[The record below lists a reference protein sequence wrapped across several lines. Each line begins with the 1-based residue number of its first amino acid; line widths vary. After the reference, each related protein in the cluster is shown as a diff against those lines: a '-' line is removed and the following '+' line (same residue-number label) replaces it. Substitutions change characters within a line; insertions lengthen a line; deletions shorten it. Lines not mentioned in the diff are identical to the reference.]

1 MTPRAYNGIKNIP
14 YTPGRKIGQGGEGTV
29 FEVQENF
36 SLVVKIYNEALSTD
50 KTEKLLYMASIAN
63 DELTRFAAWPLDVVR
78 DHNMKVCGF
87 IMKKLV
93 GFVPMHSLFS
103 PMERKK
109 LFPDRGY
116 NFLVHVARNLATA
129 FHKIHELGIVIGDVN
144 EANIL
149 VNTNGLISL
158 IDCDSFQVKNGSR
171 YHFCEVG
178 IPRYTPPELLE
189 RGSFTN
195 VIRTENTDSF
205 SLATLIFQLLFLGR
219 APFTGINLSRED
231 FDEEKAIKA
240 REFAYSLQHNNKKL
254 LPAKNSLE
262 LKSLTPAVIND
273 FHAAFEGTGIRPTP
287 RQWAADLD
295 ELGKQMIMCP
305 HSKIHFYPRTMRAC
319 PWCQFEHKTGIF
331 YFLDDSHLKSIPE
344 LNNLEQFINGFKLDR
359 LEIKKLTENYAVG
372 NLRPNPINNKLTA
385 TRKLNRSIFFSI
397 LALTILAFMLDG
409 WEYGAVGLIFMFV
422 FYLLSPMKKELN
434 KELAERKKKFDSLLT
449 QLRAVIKKHNN
460 STEFKK
466 YNQSSAQLVDY
477 ISAYRN
483 LPQTFAANK
492 KKIEEKYYNA
502 QYYLYLQPFDILHET
517 IPNFGPAKKKLIY
530 NKGIKNAAD
539 IGKLNTTK
547 ISGIGPKNIQVL
559 FDWQR
564 QIGSGFTY
572 VPDFTAINKDISAAI
587 NEIAVKRRRL
597 EIDITHEYRNVG
609 TLQAK
614 VNVTSQGLQR
624 QYTDLALKV
633 YQADLD
639 LKAFQKFNN
648 GII

>member
-1 MTPRAYNGIKNIP
+1 MTPRAYNGIKNTQ
-14 YTPGRKIGQGGEGTV
+14 YTPGRKIGQGGEGAV

-36 SLVVKIYNEALSTD
+36 SLVVKIYNEALSAD

-63 DELTRFAAWPLDVVR
+63 DDLTKFAAWPLDVVH

-87 IMKKLV
+87 TMKKLV

-158 IDCDSFQVKNGSR
+158 IDCDSFQVKNGNR

-195 VIRTENTDSF
+195 VIRSDNTDAF

-240 REFAYSLQHNNKKL
+240 REFAYSLQRTNKKL

-262 LKSLTPAVIND
+262 LKNLTPAVIND
-273 FHAAFEGTGIRPTP
+273 FHAAFEGTGTRPTP

-319 PWCQFEHKTGIF
+319 PWCQFEHKAGIF

-344 LNNLEQFINGFKLDR
+344 LKNIDQFINGFKLDR
-359 LEIKKLTENYAVG
+359 LEVKKLTENYAVG
-372 NLRPNPINNKLTA
+372 NLRAKQIDKKFTSA
-385 TRKLNRSIFFSI
+385 KRQNRTVFFSI
-397 LALTILAFMLDG
+397 LALTVLAFMLDG
-409 WEYGAVGLIFMFV
+409 WEYGVVGIIFMFV
-422 FYLLSPMKKELN
+422 FYLLSPMKKELIR
-434 KELAERKKKFDSLLT
+434 ELVARQKVFDNLLGS
-449 QLRAVIKKHNN
+449 LRAIIKKHNN
-460 STEFKK
+460 SSDFKK
-466 YNQSSAQLVDY
+466 YNASSLKLAGL
-477 ISAYRN
+477 IANYRN

-492 KKIEEKYYNA
+492 KKIEEKHYNA

-572 VPDFTAINKDISAAI
+572 VPDFIAINKDISAAI
-587 NEIAVKRRRL
+587 NEIAVRRRRL
-597 EIDITHEYRNVG
+597 EIDITYEYRNVG
-609 TLQAK
+609 TLQSK
-614 VNVTSQGLQR
+614 VNLTSHGLQR
-624 QYTDLALKV
+624 QYNDVALKV

-639 LKAFQKFNN
+639 LKAFRTFSR
-648 GII
+648 GFI

>member
-1 MTPRAYNGIKNIP
+1 MTPRAYNGIKNTQ

-36 SLVVKIYNEALSTD
+36 SLVVKIYNEALSAD

-63 DELTRFAAWPLDVVR
+63 DDLTKFAAWPLDVVR

-87 IMKKLV
+87 TMKKLA

-158 IDCDSFQVKNGSR
+158 IDCDSFQVKNGNR

-195 VIRTENTDSF
+195 VVRTDNTDSF
-205 SLATLIFQLLFLGR
+205 SLATLVFQLLFLGR

-240 REFAYSLQHNNKKL
+240 REFAYSLQRSNKKL

-262 LKSLTPAVIND
+262 LKNLTPAVIND
-273 FHAAFEGTGIRPTP
+273 FHVAFEGTGTRPTP

-305 HSKIHFYPRTMRAC
+305 HSKIHFYPRTMRTC
-319 PWCQFEHKTGIF
+319 PWCQFEHKAGIF

-344 LNNLEQFINGFKLDR
+344 LKNIDQFINGFKLDR
-359 LEIKKLTENYAVG
+359 LEVKKLTENYAVG
-372 NLRPNPINNKLTA
+372 NLRAKQIDKKFTSA
-385 TRKLNRSIFFSI
+385 KAQNRTVFFSI
-397 LALTILAFMLDG
+397 LSLTVLAFMLDG
-409 WEYGAVGLIFMFV
+409 WEYGIVGIIFMFV

-434 KELAERKKKFDSLLT
+434 RELVARQKVFDNLFASF
-449 QLRAVIKKHNN
+449 RAIIKKHNN
-460 STEFKK
+460 SSDFKK
-466 YNQSSAQLVDY
+466 YNASSLKLAGL
-477 ISAYRN
+477 INTYRN

-492 KKIEEKYYNA
+492 KKIEEKHYNA

-547 ISGIGPKNIQVL
+547 IGGIGPKNIQVL

-587 NEIAVKRRRL
+587 NEIAVRRRRL
-597 EIDITHEYRNVG
+597 EIDITYEYRNVG

-614 VNVTSQGLQR
+614 VNSTSQGLQR
-624 QYTDLALKV
+624 QYNDVALKV

-639 LKAFQKFNN
+639 LKAFRAF
-648 GII
+648 GRGFI